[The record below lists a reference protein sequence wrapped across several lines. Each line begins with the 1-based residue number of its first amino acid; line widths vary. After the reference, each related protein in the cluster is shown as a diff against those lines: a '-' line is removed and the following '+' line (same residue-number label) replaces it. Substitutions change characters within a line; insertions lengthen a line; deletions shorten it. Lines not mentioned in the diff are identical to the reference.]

1 MVGLANPLGLLT
13 LASVAVLI
21 ALTRLRRRSRVS
33 AVSSLL
39 LWKHLPARPVER
51 QRFRPDL
58 LFLLRLLL
66 LLALVGGYAL
76 PWIGH
81 PGTGT
86 AAGLA
91 VVLDASASMQVREA
105 GGTRF
110 ALARRRLDNLIG
122 SLPDGAP
129 VLLVAAADR
138 PRVVLRWSADRQR
151 LAERLAA
158 LEPLDTPTAIAPAV
172 ELALG
177 EAARHPGA
185 RVAVLTDLS
194 PPASNLPPAR
204 LAGVDW
210 TAIGRRNDNL
220 AITGLTVDAPPFAE
234 AADVHVDVEVRNF
247 GAASRATT
255 LEASLDRKPWT
266 RQAFALAARG
276 TGHAALGPPPG
287 PGLLRVRLAG
297 NDALAVDDEAVGWV
311 PSQPPLDVLLVTE
324 SDALASAFAAL
335 VASVPRGHLE
345 VVNRAGMAE
354 RAGAATSQGVVTVF
368 DHQVPAGADGTGG
381 VLYLAP
387 PPGNPVCPGAR
398 PVDDA
403 SVVDWEPDAPVLH
416 GFGSLAAVE
425 AAHATQLLQQPWGAT
440 VVTAATRHAAF
451 PFLVV
456 GEQAGRRRACLG
468 AELPVG
474 ASTSDTMPL
483 VLLTLG
489 TLRWL
494 AEPVAEEPITVA
506 TGVPVRAAGG
516 SLQSAPG
523 VRASG
528 DPPIVLA
535 EHAGVHRLARAGG
548 TDRLVLASLLSA
560 DESDVGR
567 DGGGEW
573 PATVAP
579 SPSPAIGGRRDLSW
593 WFYAVAAALLAVEW
607 LAWGLVR

>member
-1 MVGLANPLGLLT
+1 MIGLANPLGLLT

-21 ALTRLRRRSRVS
+21 ALTRLRRQSRVS

-58 LFLLRLLL
+58 LFVLRLLL

-86 AAGLA
+86 AAGVA
-91 VVLDASASMQVREA
+91 VVLDASASMQVQEA

-110 ALARRRLDNLIG
+110 ALARRRLDVLIRA
-122 SLPDGAP
+122 LPDGAP

-210 TAIGRRNDNL
+210 TAIGRRDDNL

-247 GAASRATT
+247 GAAPRTTT
-255 LEASLDRKPWT
+255 LEASLDGRPWT
-266 RQAFALAARG
+266 RQAFALGARG
-276 TGHAALGPPPG
+276 TGHATLGAPPG
-287 PGLLRVRLAG
+287 PGVLRVRLAG
-297 NDALAVDDEAVGWV
+297 NDALAVDDEAVAWV
-311 PSQPPLDVLLVTE
+311 PSQPPLAVLLVTE
-324 SDALASAFAAL
+324 SDALAGAFGAL
-335 VASVPRGHLE
+335 VASVPGGHLE

-354 RAGAATSQGVVTVF
+354 RAGATTTEGVVTVF
-368 DHQVPAGADGTGG
+368 DHQVPADPDGHRTSPH
-381 VLYLAP
+381 A
-387 PPGNPVCPGAR
+387 N
-398 PVDDA
+398 
-403 SVVDWEPDAPVLH
+403 
-416 GFGSLAAVE
+416 
-425 AAHATQLLQQPWGAT
+425 HATASSA
-440 VVTAATRHAAF
+440 AATA
-451 PFLVV
+451 
-456 GEQAGRRRACLG
+456 
-468 AELPVG
+468 
-474 ASTSDTMPL
+474 
-483 VLLTLG
+483 
-489 TLRWL
+489 
-494 AEPVAEEPITVA
+494 
-506 TGVPVRAAGG
+506 
-516 SLQSAPG
+516 
-523 VRASG
+523 
-528 DPPIVLA
+528 
-535 EHAGVHRLARAGG
+535 
-548 TDRLVLASLLSA
+548 
-560 DESDVGR
+560 
-567 DGGGEW
+567 
-573 PATVAP
+573 
-579 SPSPAIGGRRDLSW
+579 
-593 WFYAVAAALLAVEW
+593 
-607 LAWGLVR
+607 